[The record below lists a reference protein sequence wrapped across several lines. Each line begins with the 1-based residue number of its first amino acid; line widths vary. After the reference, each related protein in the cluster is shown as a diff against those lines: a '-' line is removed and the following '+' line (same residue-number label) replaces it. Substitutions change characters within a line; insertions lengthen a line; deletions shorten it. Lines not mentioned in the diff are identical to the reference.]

1 MLNKG
6 LRGGNAIG
14 RTLVSGHW
22 ARLRSALVSTRSVA
36 FGAADKVQGLGFGVQ
51 DLRFR
56 LEVLGFMIFGFWV
69 LVQGER

>member
-1 MLNKG
+1 
-6 LRGGNAIG
+6 
-14 RTLVSGHW
+14 
-22 ARLRSALVSTRSVA
+22 VSTRSVA